1 MHQQPSRAGERRHCH
16 LLRSHRIQLPTS
28 AVNATLLAFAA
39 AAPPLLLGGSRRPP
53 LSINISCRH
62 GAQQQTRRRGRMMGQ
77 TNRRTP
83 ASFIQPAAHIR
94 E

>member
-39 AAPPLLLGGSRRPP
+39 AAPLLLLGGPGGRRCRSISPAGTA
-53 LSINISCRH
+53 LSSK
-62 GAQQQTRRRGRMMGQ
+62 
-77 TNRRTP
+77 
-83 ASFIQPAAHIR
+83 PAAGG